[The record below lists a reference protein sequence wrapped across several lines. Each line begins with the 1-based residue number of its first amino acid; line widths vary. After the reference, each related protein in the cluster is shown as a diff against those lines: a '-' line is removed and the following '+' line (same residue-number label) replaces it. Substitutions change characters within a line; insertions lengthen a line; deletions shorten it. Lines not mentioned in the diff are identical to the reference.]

1 MGFLTKL
8 PGRSYRVNPGTSGS
22 VGLFVG
28 PIEVDEVSKRHYVE
42 NIDDM
47 DDSVYA
53 ILGNRV
59 GKIAENRQTKDRF
72 RERRAADGNDSRPQ
86 HSQKVKRG
94 KDRLQ

>member
-1 MGFLTKL
+1 M
-8 PGRSYRVNPGTSGS
+8 SES

-28 PIEVDEVSKRHYVE
+28 PTEVDEVSKRHYVE

-47 DDSVYA
+47 DESVLA

-59 GKIAENRQTKDRF
+59 SKIAENRETRDRF
-72 RERRAADGNDSRPQ
+72 RERRAADGSEGRPQ
-86 HSQKVKRG
+86 HNKIKRG

>member
-1 MGFLTKL
+1 MK
-8 PGRSYRVNPGTSGS
+8 PGDRES

-28 PIEVDEVSKRHYVE
+28 PTEVDEVSKRHYVE

-47 DDSVYA
+47 DESVLA

-59 GKIAENRQTKDRF
+59 SKIAENRETKDRF
-72 RERRAADGNDSRPQ
+72 RERRAADGSEGRPQ
-86 HSQKVKRG
+86 HNKIKRG

>member
-1 MGFLTKL
+1 VK
-8 PGRSYRVNPGTSGS
+8 PGNWES

-28 PIEVDEVSKRHYVE
+28 PTEVDEVSKRHYVE

-47 DDSVYA
+47 DESVLA

-59 GKIAENRQTKDRF
+59 GKIAENRETKDRF
-72 RERRAADGNDSRPQ
+72 RERRAADGSEGRPQ
-86 HSQKVKRG
+86 HNKIKRG

>member
-1 MGFLTKL
+1 VQ
-8 PGRSYRVNPGTSGS
+8 PGERES

-28 PIEVDEVSKRHYVE
+28 PTEVDEVSKRHYVE

-47 DDSVYA
+47 DESVLA

-59 GKIAENRQTKDRF
+59 GKIAENRETRDRF
-72 RERRAADGNDSRPQ
+72 RERRAADGSEGRPQ
-86 HSQKVKRG
+86 HNKIKRG